1 MLLCFC
7 LILLSAVCLTLI
19 PASGL
24 LHLAK
29 QIVKRLLVSD
39 FPVRKIMNMGIFIVE
54 FVLGFLELDFW
65 FSFHFPE
72 SLLCWRIG
80 EKRETLVCWAL
91 FWVT

>member
-1 MLLCFC
+1 MFLSD
-7 LILLSAVCLTLI
+7 LLSAVCLTLI

-54 FVLGFLELDFW
+54 FVLGFSELDFW
-65 FSFHFPE
+65 FSFHFPDC
-72 SLLCWRIG
+72 LLCWRIG
-80 EKRETLVCWAL
+80 KRERHLCAGL
-91 FWVT
+91 CSG